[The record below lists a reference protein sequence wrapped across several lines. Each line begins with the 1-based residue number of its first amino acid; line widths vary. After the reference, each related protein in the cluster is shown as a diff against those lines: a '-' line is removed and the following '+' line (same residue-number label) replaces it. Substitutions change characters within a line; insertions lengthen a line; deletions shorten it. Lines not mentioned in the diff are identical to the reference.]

1 MHWDA
6 GDTYWRI
13 LVAAAADAFI
23 FKRISLHLDIKM
35 TIISDSEAEKKQSVI
50 ASSCVNWQKQKS
62 VVHAE

>member
-1 MHWDA
+1 
-6 GDTYWRI
+6 
-13 LVAAAADAFI
+13 
-23 FKRISLHLDIKM
+23 M